1 MPRKIC
7 LALTLA
13 LFATA
18 AFEATADESTQQF
31 AALGAPAPAVRAILP
46 ADIDALTLASD
57 FAPFMRQDCPE
68 DLRLKALR
76 RLWTLLPR
84 SAIEEQSAI

>member
-13 LFATA
+13 LLTT
-18 AFEATADESTQQF
+18 AFEAAADESSQQL
-31 AALGAPAPAVRAILP
+31 AALDAPAPADRAVMP
-46 ADIDALTLASD
+46 ADIDTLTLASD

-76 RLWTLLPR
+76 RLWPLLPR
-84 SAIEEQSAI
+84 SAIDEQSAI